1 MLVIL
6 ACAPPGSRRSEFALG
21 TVCSVTLPDKAQE
34 DVFSAIFARLHEI
47 EERFSVSKDGTEVSN
62 INAKAGVEPV
72 HVSADVLAVIER
84 SLHYARISDGAFD
97 PTIGPLVKLWG
108 IGFDNPRV
116 PTQTEMD
123 AVLPLVNW
131 RNVRIDAGSVFLTEA
146 RMALDLGGIVKGYAA
161 DEAARILT
169 ENKVKRAIVD
179 LGGNV
184 FVFGKKK
191 DGSNWR
197 IGVQNPLSE
206 RGESLGVIETAGDK
220 TMVTSGVYER
230 FFEADGVHYHHILST
245 EDGFPARNGLL
256 SVTVIADSSID
267 ADALST
273 TLFALGFEK
282 GVTLVESL
290 DNIDALFIFE
300 DKTVRGTHGALQCF
314 SLSDNEWT
322 ISGR

>member
-1 MLVIL
+1 
-6 ACAPPGSRRSEFALG
+6 
-21 TVCSVTLPDKAQE
+21 
-34 DVFSAIFARLHEI
+34 LHEI
-47 EERFSVSKDGTEVSN
+47 EDQFSVNKDSTEVDE
-62 INAKAGVEPV
+62 INAKAGAEPV
-72 HVSADVLAVIER
+72 HVSADVLAVIEK
-84 SLHYARISDGAFD
+84 SLHYAEISDGAFD
-97 PTIGPLVKLWG
+97 PTIGPLVNLWS

-116 PTQTEMD
+116 PPQMEID
-123 AVLPLVNW
+123 AVLPLVDW
-131 RNVRIDAGSVFLTEA
+131 RNVKIDTDTTSVFLTES

-161 DEAARILT
+161 DEVAHILT

-206 RGESLGVIETAGDK
+206 RGVSIGVIETTGNK

-230 FFEADGVHYHHILST
+230 FFEDDGVRYHHILST
-245 EDGFPARNGLL
+245 KNGFPVQNGLL

-273 TLFALGFEK
+273 ALFTLGFEK
-282 GVTLVESL
+282 GITLAESL
-290 DNIDALFIFE
+290 DRIDALFIFE
-300 DKTVRGTHGALQCF
+300 DKTIRGTQDALRYF
-314 SLSDNEWT
+314 SLIDEEWT